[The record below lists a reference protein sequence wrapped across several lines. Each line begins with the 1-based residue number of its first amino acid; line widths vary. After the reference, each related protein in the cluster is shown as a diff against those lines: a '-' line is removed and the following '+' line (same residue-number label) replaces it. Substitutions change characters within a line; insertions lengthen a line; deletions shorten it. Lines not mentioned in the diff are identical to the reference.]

1 MDFVSKNV
9 GEVVAILTAILSEQ
23 EDLAYELVL
32 DSDPIELFT
41 ALTAILL
48 ASINTISEMTGIT
61 VENYLRDL
69 GMLAFRTQ

>member
-9 GEVVAILTAILSEQ
+9 GDVVAILTAILSEQ